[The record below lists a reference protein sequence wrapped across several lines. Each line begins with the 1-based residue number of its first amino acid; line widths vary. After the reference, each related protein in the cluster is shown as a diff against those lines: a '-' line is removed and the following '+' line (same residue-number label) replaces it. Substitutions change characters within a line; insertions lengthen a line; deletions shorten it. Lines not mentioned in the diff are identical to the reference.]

1 MYLIKKNF
9 LHFKENKITDQ
20 SLFLNRR
27 KVILGA
33 MGSIFAANFS
43 NLYANSNNN
52 DYNKVIKKK
61 PN

>member
-20 SLFLNRR
+20 SVFLNRR

-33 MGSIFAANFS
+33 MGSIFAANFG
-43 NLYANSNNN
+43 NLYA
-52 DYNKVIKKK
+52 KRIMILA
-61 PN
+61 